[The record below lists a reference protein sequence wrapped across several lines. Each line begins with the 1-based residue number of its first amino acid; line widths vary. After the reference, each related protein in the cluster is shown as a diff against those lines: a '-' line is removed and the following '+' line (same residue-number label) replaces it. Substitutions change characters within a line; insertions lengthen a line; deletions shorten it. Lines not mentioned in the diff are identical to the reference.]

1 MKTAHPASL
10 PPGPRSSAGIRRST
24 AASTSEVSS
33 AEKNIHGPGR
43 TAAGGLAVPGL
54 HGIPC
59 RIVEAPAEIE
69 SAKKQT
75 AVEAR
80 SERRDMLARKTAFV
94 IVMLRTRPARISH

>member
-1 MKTAHPASL
+1 MNTAHPASL

-24 AASTSEVSS
+24 AASTNEASS

-54 HGIPC
+54 HGIPSP
-59 RIVEAPAEIE
+59 IVEAPAEIE
-69 SAKKQT
+69 FAKRQT

-80 SERRDMLARKTAFV
+80 SERRDIFVRKTAFV
-94 IVMLRTRPARISH
+94 IVVLRTRPAPASH